1 MCARSRERAIQ
12 VDSRTVSRGPS
23 QAHSHPAGEAAVVAG
38 GLFPAAIDQGAA
50 PWGGIDFPG
59 SFGYPVEL
67 RSRYFQLIGIR
78 MVKLTVRERESIQEA
93 VRRFRKLVERSGIK
107 KEMRRREFFEKPSE
121 TRRRARL
128 RAERRTKRNR
138 LLGV

>member
-1 MCARSRERAIQ
+1 MAEESRFVRAARA
-12 VDSRTVSRGPS
+12 VAAGHGFDST
-23 QAHSHPAGEAAVVAG
+23 
-38 GLFPAAIDQGAA
+38 
-50 PWGGIDFPG
+50 
-59 SFGYPVEL
+59 FGVC
-67 RSRYFQLIGIR
+67 
-78 MVKLTVRERESIQEA
+78 MVKLTVRDRESIQEA

-107 KEMRRREFFEKPSE
+107 KEMRKREFFEKPSE

>member
-1 MCARSRERAIQ
+1 MDFS
-12 VDSRTVSRGPS
+12 
-23 QAHSHPAGEAAVVAG
+23 
-38 GLFPAAIDQGAA
+38 A
-50 PWGGIDFPG
+50 PFRY
-59 SFGYPVEL
+59 SLEL
-67 RSRYFQLIGIR
+67 CSGYFQLIGIR